1 MYKEG
6 KPASHPQLEWMRQGS
21 GRDRYKRKTQEMPK
35 PRGKK
40 KKKYVVS
47 ETKHKS
53 QDEIDNDAK

>member
-1 MYKEG
+1 
-6 KPASHPQLEWMRQGS
+6 
-21 GRDRYKRKTQEMPK
+21 MPK